1 MKTRLMANTRL
12 LAARA
17 LRGVVADSR
26 SLTAVLDEILP
37 AIPLALDRAFVQSL
51 SFGVLR
57 WYWQL
62 DWILNRLVTKP
73 IRDDEIRMLAL
84 LGLYQLI
91 HSRVKPHAAVA
102 ETVEAAQRKQW
113 AKPLLNAVLRSWQRQ
128 QDALRLEMQSSHEAL
143 YSHPGWLLDAVKRD
157 WPARYAEVLD
167 AANQPPPMVLRVNRL
182 KTGREA
188 YLALLQEAG
197 IAAHIA
203 VQGDSA
209 IVLEQPAPVEQLPQ
223 FAAGWVS
230 VQDAAAQLA
239 ASLLSPE
246 PGMRVLD
253 ACAAPGGKTVH
264 LLESCPDINLLA
276 IDNAAERLKRVEQ
289 NLQRAGLHAQ
299 LCAGDALSP
308 SSWWDGQLF
317 DRILLDVPCS
327 ATGVIRRHSDIKMLR
342 QPEDIPQ
349 LIQVQRQML
358 ETLWPMLRPGGILLY
373 STCSIL
379 RGENEYQVAAFLK
392 DHPEAKELAI
402 QAEWGEAAS
411 CGRQILTGADGMDGF
426 YYARL
431 TR

>member
-1 MKTRLMANTRL
+1 MNTRL
-12 LAARA
+12 LAARV
-17 LRGVVADSR
+17 LRGVVSESR

-37 AIPLALDRAFVQSL
+37 TIPGVLDRAFVQSL
-51 SFGVLR
+51 SFGVMR

-62 DWILNRLVTKP
+62 DWILNRLVVKP
-73 IRDDEIRMLAL
+73 IRDDDVRMLAL

-102 ETVEAAQRKQW
+102 ETVAAAQKKQW

-128 QDALRLEMQSSHEAL
+128 QAALQIEMQSSDIAF
-143 YSHPGWLLDAVKRD
+143 YSHPGWLLEAIKRD
-157 WPARYAEVLD
+157 WPVQYAQVLD

-182 KTGREA
+182 KIGRDA
-188 YLALLQEAG
+188 YLALLCEAG
-197 IAAHIA
+197 VPAHA
-203 VQGDSA
+203 CAQVDSA
-209 IVLEQPAPVEQLPQ
+209 IVLEQPAPVERLPQ
-223 FAAGWVS
+223 FDAGWVS

-239 ASLLSPE
+239 AGLLAVE

-264 LLESCPDINLLA
+264 LLENCPDIDLLA
-276 IDNAAERLKRVEQ
+276 IDNAAERLPRVKQ
-289 NLQRAGLHAQ
+289 NLRRAGLNAQ
-299 LCAGDALSP
+299 VRVGDALFP
-308 SSWWDGQLF
+308 SVWWDGKPF

-342 QPEDIPQ
+342 QPDDIPQ
-349 LIQVQRQML
+349 LIQVQRQIL
-358 ETLWPMLRPGGILLY
+358 ETIWPLLRPGGILLY

-379 RGENEYQVAAFLK
+379 RGENEYQLAAFLK
-392 DHPEAKELAI
+392 EHPEAGEIAI
-402 QAEWGEAAS
+402 QADWGEAAS

>member
-1 MKTRLMANTRL
+1 MNTRL

-17 LRGVVADSR
+17 LRGVVSESR
-26 SLTAVLDEILP
+26 SLTAVLEDILP
-37 AIPLALDRAFVQSL
+37 TIPRALDRAFVQSL

-62 DWILNRLVTKP
+62 DWILSRLAAKP

-102 ETVEAAQRKQW
+102 ETVAAAERKQW
-113 AKPLLNAVLRSWQRQ
+113 AKPLLNALLRSWQRR
-128 QDALRLEMQSSHEAL
+128 QDALRLEMQSSYAAV
-143 YSHPGWLLDAVKRD
+143 YSHPDWLLEAIKRD
-157 WPARYAEVLD
+157 WPEQYTVVLD
-167 AANQPPPMVLRVNRL
+167 AANQPPPMALRVNRL
-182 KTGREA
+182 KTGRDA
-188 YLALLQEAG
+188 YLALLREAG
-197 IAAHIA
+197 IAAQA
-203 VQGDSA
+203 CARVESA
-209 IVLEQPAPVEQLPQ
+209 IILAQPAPVEQLPR
-223 FAAGWVS
+223 FDAGWVS
-230 VQDAAAQLA
+230 VQDGAAQLA
-239 ASLLSPE
+239 ASLLAVE

-253 ACAAPGGKTVH
+253 ACAAPGGKTLH
-264 LLESCPDINLLA
+264 LLESCPDIDLLA
-276 IDNAAERLKRVEQ
+276 IDHAPERLRRVEQ
-289 NLQRAGLHAQ
+289 NLQRAGLDAQ
-299 LCAGDALSP
+299 ARAGDASDP
-308 SSWWDGQLF
+308 AAWWDGKAF
-317 DRILLDVPCS
+317 DRILLDAPCS

-358 ETLWPMLRPGGILLY
+358 GALWPLLKPGGILVY

-379 RGENEYQVAAFLK
+379 RSENERQTSAFLNE
-392 DHPEAKELAI
+392 HPEASEVAI
-402 QAEWGEAAS
+402 RADWGEAVS